1 MCPSPRVVT
10 GPQCPPEC
18 RAWAR
23 PSAAGAWGG
32 VGSSSATGLPS
43 EPQCCE
49 WQPRR
54 PSRVFHFEWCRHTFG
69 DKGGS
74 GLCKHRGMDPLPASG
89 SVRNV
94 TTCSQGLFT
103 VTETSLVWS
112 EGSPDLSDNPGF
124 LLDQLYMKWGSVLI

>member
-10 GPQCPPEC
+10 RAQCPPGC

-23 PSAAGAWGG
+23 PSAAAAWGAWAAAQGLACPQNLSA
-32 VGSSSATGLPS
+32 VSGSPDDPVVCSILNGADTPS
-43 EPQCCE
+43 ETKVVP
-49 WQPRR
+49 
-54 PSRVFHFEWCRHTFG
+54 
-69 DKGGS
+69 

-94 TTCSQGLFT
+94 TTCSQGSFT

-112 EGSPDLSDNPGF
+112 EGSPDLSDNPSV
-124 LLDQLYMKWGSVLI
+124 LLDQLCMKWGSVLI

>member
-1 MCPSPRVVT
+1 
-10 GPQCPPEC
+10 
-18 RAWAR
+18 
-23 PSAAGAWGG
+23 
-32 VGSSSATGLPS
+32 
-43 EPQCCE
+43 
-49 WQPRR
+49 
-54 PSRVFHFEWCRHTFG
+54 
-69 DKGGS
+69 
-74 GLCKHRGMDPLPASG
+74 MDPLPASG